1 MARMAPKPHYLP
13 AALIGGFGMPD
24 AGRTVGGLRH
34 AKVCVRRR
42 KEPEKIF
49 GPLKA
54 ENIAYQYGLY
64 DVETPSSD
72 LPADF
77 AETIW
82 QEYEGALPAAIRAL
96 DQGTFTRDNWKTIL
110 LHIQAQ
116 SIRHPDY
123 NRVAVTYIQEH
134 GLTAPERDHV
144 QRQRQTTFR
153 ETRQWMANARYALL
167 RRGTGAPRLVLND
180 KGYVPMHDTVLDLK
194 GVLFPLSVE
203 IAVLMVVGVAHPT
216 DDYEAGPLAE
226 RILNGKGTELVNQAA
241 WTVNEI
247 TCVMGHPDDADY
259 LLRLPE
265 TGSTLRLPRLG
276 PYRGNREPSYFHWA
290 SADTRVPLPREG
302 QDFRRGVRSR

>member
-1 MARMAPKPHYLP
+1 MAPKPHYLP
-13 AALIGGFGMPD
+13 AALIGGFGMPET
-24 AGRTVGGLRH
+24 GQTVRGLRH

-42 KEPEKIF
+42 KEPKKVF

-64 DVETPSSD
+64 DVYTPTSD

-96 DQGTFTRDNWKTIL
+96 EQDSFTTDDWMTIL

-116 SIRHPDY
+116 AIRHPDY
-123 NRVAVTYIQEH
+123 DRVAVAYIQED
-134 GLTAPERDHV
+134 GVPAPEHDHV

-153 ETRQWMANARYALL
+153 ETRQWMANARYALI
-167 RRGTGAPRLVLND
+167 RRGTAAPRFVLND
-180 KGYVPMHDTVLDLK
+180 KGYVPMHDTILDLK
-194 GVLFPLSVE
+194 GVLFPLSGQ
-203 IAVLMVVGVAHPT
+203 IAVLMVVGAAQPT

-226 RILNGKGTELVNQAA
+226 RILNAKGTDLVNQAA
-241 WTVNEI
+241 WTVSEI
-247 TCVMGHPDDADY
+247 TCVMGHPGDADY
-259 LLRLPE
+259 LLQLPE

-290 SADTRVPLPREG
+290 SAGTRVPLPREG
-302 QDFRRGVRSR
+302 QDFRWGARSR

>member
-1 MARMAPKPHYLP
+1 M
-13 AALIGGFGMPD
+13 
-24 AGRTVGGLRH
+24 
-34 AKVCVRRR
+34 
-42 KEPEKIF
+42 F

-144 QRQRQTTFR
+144 QRLRQTTFR